1 MTYLKNL
8 DKLCYALPLLSIQFK
23 LLQAMVSNA
32 RELVNVSLQVNKC
45 SQVVKCG
52 VPADQNISWKC
63 VLMESSRCIILQE
76 GVPLREK
83 ERWGVDNFEGDA
95 ACLLIRIT

>member
-23 LLQAMVSNA
+23 LPQAMVSNA
-32 RELVNVSLQVNKC
+32 RELVNVSLQIDKGG
-45 SQVVKCG
+45 QVVKCG
-52 VPADQNISWKC
+52 VPAGRNISREC
-63 VLMESSRCIILQE
+63 ALVESSRCITLQE
-76 GVPLREK
+76 GMPLREK

>member
-8 DKLCYALPLLSIQFK
+8 DKLCYALPLLSVQFK
-23 LLQAMVSNA
+23 LPQAMISNA
-32 RELVNVSLQVNKC
+32 RELVDISLQVDKGG
-45 SQVVKCG
+45 QVVKCG
-52 VPADQNISWKC
+52 VPAGRNVTREC
-63 VLMESSRCIILQE
+63 ALVESSRCITLQE

-95 ACLLIRIT
+95 ACLLIFT